1 MKYSTRGRVKFDG
14 NNIFLSFFFFFLYAF
29 ERIFQSM
36 VSFSSISII
45 GLIDSQISDMI
56 YKFGIYE

>member
-1 MKYSTRGRVKFDG
+1 MGI
-14 NNIFLSFFFFFLYAF
+14 IFLYDFFFFLYAF